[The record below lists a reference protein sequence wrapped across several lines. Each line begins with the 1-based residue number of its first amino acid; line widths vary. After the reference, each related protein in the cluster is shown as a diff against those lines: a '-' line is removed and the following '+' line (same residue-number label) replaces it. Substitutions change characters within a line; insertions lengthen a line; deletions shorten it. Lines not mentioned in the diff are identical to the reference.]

1 MPAKKC
7 SLTADDGASL
17 PKELCIVS
25 ARTVQPFCRN
35 GAGFGGERGNAFQSV
50 PRIEAFRGHSHIK
63 DLFVIDPGMT
73 S

>member
-17 PKELCIVS
+17 PQELCIVS

-35 GAGFGGERGNAFQSV
+35 GAGFEGERRMAFKGF